1 MRMLFCCEFY
11 YPSAGGV
18 AEVMRQI
25 AERMALAG
33 HDVTV
38 ATSHHPQRKI
48 ETHNGVKIHGF
59 KVEGNLVRG
68 ISGAAAR
75 YRDFVL
81 GFAPDVILIKAAQQW
96 TFDALW
102 PVLDSIRARKVFI
115 PCGFSCLYEP
125 AYSGYFIQLPQ
136 ILRKF
141 DHLIF
146 YANEYRDID
155 FARAHGLTNISVLP
169 NGASELDFDRSPD
182 PNFRARLG
190 ISDDDFVFLTVG
202 SPISTK
208 GHKAI
213 AEAFAKINLNGRSA
227 TLILNGNW
235 PKPPG
240 LIQRTLPL
248 LDLIVGALHVLRQE
262 GFAGLYA
269 RVRRKVAK
277 RLEPV
282 ARRLR
287 ACGNTQPAV
296 SSAVVVD
303 QKSGCQQP
311 VVPQLVPARI
321 EDWIKEA
328 RAQPGKRVACT
339 NLPRGDVVQAFMTAD
354 LFVFASVVEYSPLVL
369 FEAAAAGT
377 PFLSVP
383 VGNAEEIARWT
394 GGGIICPAA
403 RDERGYTQVVPD
415 VLAREMRRCMD
426 DPHLLARL
434 GETGRTTWLR
444 QFTWQAIAP
453 RYEAILTGHSCRKG
467 GRKRLQLPE
476 MLPE

>member
-11 YPSAGGV
+11 YPSVGGV
-18 AEVMRQI
+18 AEVMRQV
-25 AERMALAG
+25 AERMVLAG

-38 ATSHHPQRKI
+38 ATSHHAERKF

-68 ISGAAAR
+68 ISGEAAR

-81 GFAPDVILIKAAQQW
+81 ALAPDVILIKAAQQW

-102 PVLDSIRARKVFI
+102 PVLDSMRARKVFI

-125 AYSGYFIQLPQ
+125 AYSEYFIQLPQ

-169 NGASELDFDRSPD
+169 NGASELEFDRPPD

-190 ISDDDFVFLTVG
+190 IGDDDFVFFTVG
-202 SPISTK
+202 SPISMK

-213 AEAFAKINLNGRSA
+213 AEAFAKIKLNGRSA

-235 PKPPG
+235 PEPPK
-240 LIQRTLPL
+240 LP
-248 LDLIVGALHVLRQE
+248 G
-262 GFAGLYA
+262 
-269 RVRRKVAK
+269 RVW
-277 RLEPV
+277 LEPV
-282 ARRLR
+282 ARPLR
-287 ACGNTQPAV
+287 ACRDKGKAGAFLV
-296 SSAVVVD
+296 KHSSKVLREEGWA
-303 QKSGCQQP
+303 G
-311 VVPQLVPARI
+311 LEMRI
-321 EDWIKEA
+321 RRTLRRWREEQHSVATIDDWIKEA
-328 RAQPGKRVACT
+328 RAQPGKQVACT

-383 VGNAEEIARWT
+383 VGNAEEIARWA
-394 GGGIICPAA
+394 GSGIICPAA
-403 RDERGYTQVVPD
+403 RDECGYTRVDPD
-415 VLAREMRRCMD
+415 VLARQMQRCMD
-426 DPHLLARL
+426 DPDLLARL

-444 QFTWQAIAP
+444 QFTWHAIAP
-453 RYEAILTGHSCRKG
+453 RYETILTGQSCRDG
-467 GRKRLQLPE
+467 ERKSLYFSAILPE
-476 MLPE
+476 

>member
-1 MRMLFCCEFY
+1 MRLLFCCEFY
-11 YPSAGGV
+11 YPSVGGV
-18 AEVMRQI
+18 AEVMCQI
-25 AERMALAG
+25 AERMVLAG

-38 ATSHHPQRKI
+38 ATSFHAERKI
-48 ETHNGVKIHGF
+48 ETHNGVKIRGF

-102 PVLDSIRARKVFI
+102 PALDSIRARKVFI
-115 PCGFSCLYEP
+115 PCGFSCLYDP
-125 AYSGYFIQLPQ
+125 AYAEYFIQLPQ

-169 NGASELDFDRSPD
+169 NGASELEFDRPPD

-213 AEAFAKINLNGRSA
+213 AEAFAKVILNVRSA

-248 LDLIVGALHVLRQE
+248 LDLAQRELRQE

-277 RLEPV
+277 RLKPV

-287 ACGNTQPAV
+287 AWWNTQPVV
-296 SSAVVVD
+296 S
-303 QKSGCQQP
+303 
-311 VVPQLVPARI
+311 
-321 EDWIKEA
+321 
-328 RAQPGKRVACT
+328 
-339 NLPRGDVVQAFMTAD
+339 
-354 LFVFASVVEYSPLVL
+354 
-369 FEAAAAGT
+369 
-377 PFLSVP
+377 
-383 VGNAEEIARWT
+383 
-394 GGGIICPAA
+394 
-403 RDERGYTQVVPD
+403 
-415 VLAREMRRCMD
+415 
-426 DPHLLARL
+426 
-434 GETGRTTWLR
+434 
-444 QFTWQAIAP
+444 
-453 RYEAILTGHSCRKG
+453 
-467 GRKRLQLPE
+467 
-476 MLPE
+476 

>member
-11 YPSAGGV
+11 YPRAGGV
-18 AEVMRQI
+18 PEVMRQI

-68 ISGAAAR
+68 ISGDASR
-75 YRDFVL
+75 YRDFVR
-81 GFAPDVILIKAAQQW
+81 GFAPEVILIKAAQQW
-96 TFDALW
+96 TFDVLW
-102 PVLDSIRARKVFI
+102 PGLDRMRARKVFI
-115 PCGFSCLYEP
+115 PCGFSFLYEP
-125 AYSGYFIQLPQ
+125 AYAEYFIQLPQ

-169 NGASELDFDRSPD
+169 NGASELEFDRPPD

-213 AEAFAKINLNGRSA
+213 AEAFAKVILNGRSA

-235 PKPPG
+235 PKSPG
-240 LIQRTLPL
+240 LIGRTLPL
-248 LDLIVGALHVLRQE
+248 LDLIASVLRQE

-287 ACGNTQPAV
+287 ACWYTQPVA

-303 QKSGCQQP
+303 QKSGCQHS

-339 NLPRGDVVQAFMTAD
+339 DLPRGDVAQAFMTAD
-354 LFVFASVVEYSPLVL
+354 LFVFASVVEYSPLAL
-369 FEAAAAGT
+369 
-377 PFLSVP
+377 
-383 VGNAEEIARWT
+383 
-394 GGGIICPAA
+394 
-403 RDERGYTQVVPD
+403 
-415 VLAREMRRCMD
+415 
-426 DPHLLARL
+426 
-434 GETGRTTWLR
+434 
-444 QFTWQAIAP
+444 
-453 RYEAILTGHSCRKG
+453 
-467 GRKRLQLPE
+467 
-476 MLPE
+476 